1 MTRSIKTDDPK
12 VYEIGYLLVSS
23 LPEEKVSAK
32 VDELKAYIS
41 AAKAEMISEEAPVKE
56 TLAYTMIKKIGAK
69 NHRFT
74 EGYFGWVKFAVM
86 PDAINSVKEKLD
98 ADTDVLR
105 FILMTVP
112 RENTYLGKRSSAVKE
127 EVVAAP
133 VEVVEVPVEVPVD
146 ETPKE
151 A

>member
-1 MTRSIKTDDPK
+1 MTRSNKTDDPK

-32 VDELKAYIS
+32 VDELKSYIN

-69 NHRFT
+69 NNRFT

-86 PDAINSVKEKLD
+86 PDMINSVKEKFD

-105 FILMTVP
+105 FILVNVP
-112 RENTYLGKRSSAVKE
+112 RENTYLGKRASAVVKE
-127 EVVAAP
+127 EPVAEVVEAP
-133 VEVVEVPVEVPVD
+133 VEAPVD

>member
-1 MTRSIKTDDPK
+1 MTRSNKTDDPK

-32 VDELKAYIS
+32 VDELKSYIN

-86 PDAINSVKEKLD
+86 PDMINSVKEKFD

-105 FILMTVP
+105 FILVNVP
-112 RENTYLGKRSSAVKE
+112 RENTYLGKRASAVVKE
-127 EVVAAP
+127 EPVAEVVEAP
-133 VEVVEVPVEVPVD
+133 VEAPVD